1 MIIDPIED
9 RLGISTYLL
18 HRKSVAS
25 GDGTITTT
33 GTTVTSTTT
42 TSTTTT
48 TSNDVDGFT
57 AISKARFS
65 DFIVH
70 EGKQYIFF
78 YFIFQLM
85 WHSWQSGKI

>member
-18 HRKSVAS
+18 HRKCVVDSNS
-25 GDGTITTT
+25 NSNDNSTTNEEGTI
-33 GTTVTSTTT
+33 
-42 TSTTTT
+42 
-48 TSNDVDGFT
+48 SNTMSDGFT

-70 EGKQYIFF
+70 EGTYIF
-78 YFIFQLM
+78 
-85 WHSWQSGKI
+85 